1 MLRQIRSAFTSLFG
15 KTTSTG
21 TASAQQV
28 TVIDPGV
35 FSVDGE
41 KAMKVSAVFSAVKI
55 ISEGIARLPLE
66 AERYNAAAK
75 CYVPDFTTPLF
86 RALRLRPNN
95 DLTAF
100 ELWRAA
106 VQCMLLY
113 GNAYIVPT
121 RNALGDVIS
130 LTLLAP
136 GTTTFDVYSR
146 TYNVND
152 NVNGIFRI
160 FRPEEVVHLRNVG
173 LDGGYTGCSTVAMAG
188 YALGILRLA
197 DKNSATTL
205 TTGGRMRGLVTGEAQ
220 GLAASSEAQVVAIAN
235 RIENDINSGKTVV
248 GVPSAMKYQPFTLSP
263 ADAKVLESKQM
274 TIRDI
279 ARFFRVHPDLL
290 YEGSNNTYK
299 AAEVP
304 NVMFLTQTLEPLLVQ
319 IEQELAVKLLPQNML
334 GKKRLRFDRER
345 LYSTDLLTEAS
356 YNEKMLQTGMY
367 TVNELRQKK
376 GLPPVANGDVALVS
390 ANLKGLK
397 EIINENSNGQKENG
411 NTLDE

>member
-1 MLRQIRSAFTSLFG
+1 M
-15 KTTSTG
+15 
-21 TASAQQV
+21 
-28 TVIDPGV
+28 IDPGV

-66 AERYNAAAK
+66 AERYNTAAK

-95 DLTAF
+95 DMTAF

-152 NVNGIFRI
+152 NVNGVFRR

-319 IEQELAVKLLPQNML
+319 IEQELAVKLLPANML